1 MSAPSRTRA
10 SQATRPAPDDPRPRA
25 SRSRARAPRG
35 IRVLAPHDETA
46 SDRDLAAQRRSTGTV
61 RSAAVRRLR
70 AFWTGPLTT
79 YYLLVGSTALLL
91 VLGLVMVLSS
101 SSVDSIVR
109 GGSPYA
115 AFLDQ
120 TKFAL
125 IGLPVMLVATRLTT
139 AWQTHLAWFA
149 LVAALVFQS
158 MVFVPGIGCGAG
170 GNQNWV
176 CLPGFSAQPSEAVK
190 LALALWLGVVL
201 VRKQPL
207 LGQVRHVV
215 VPGLLGVGVALGAVL
230 AGKDLGTTLV
240 LGMLVA
246 GALFVAGV
254 PMWMFGAGGALA
266 ALGVVVFIASQP
278 GSNRQQRIEGW
289 LGSCTDAAGL
299 CYQTHHGTWAL
310 ASGGFFG
317 LGLGESRQKWSYL
330 PAAHNDFIFAI
341 IGEELGLV
349 GTLLV
354 VGLFAVLAVAMLR
367 VVRFHPEPSARITT
381 GAIFAWI
388 VGQALINIA
397 VVLRLAPVIG
407 VPLPLV
413 SAGGSA
419 LIMTMAALGVVISYA
434 RSDPQARAA
443 LAARPGV
450 LRRSIAV
457 LGRSRGRSRTQGR
470 TRRSGRG

>member
-1 MSAPSRTRA
+1 MSAPARTG
-10 SQATRPAPDDPRPRA
+10 APHGA
-25 SRSRARAPRG
+25 GPRG
-35 IRVLAPHDETA
+35 PQRV
-46 SDRDLAAQRRSTGTV
+46 
-61 RSAAVRRLR
+61 R
-70 AFWTGPLTT
+70 AFWAGPLTT
-79 YYLLVGSTALLL
+79 YYLLIGSTVLLL

-101 SSVDSIVR
+101 SAVDSIVAGR
-109 GGSPYA
+109 SPYA
-115 AFLDQ
+115 TFADQ
-120 TKFAL
+120 TKYAL
-125 IGLPVMLVATRLTT
+125 LGLPIMLVATRMTT
-139 AWQTHLAWFA
+139 AWQARLAWFA
-149 LVAALVFQS
+149 LVGALAFQAL
-158 MVFVPGIGCGAG
+158 VFVPGIGCGSG

-176 CLPGFSAQPSEAVK
+176 CTPVFSAQPSEAVK

-215 VPGLLGVGVALGAVL
+215 VPALVGSGVAVAAVL

-240 LGMLVA
+240 IVLLVA

-254 PMWMFGAGGALA
+254 PMWMFSTGSVA
-266 ALGVVVFIASQP
+266 AVVGVTLFIVTDT
-278 GSNRQQRIEGW
+278 GSNRTQRIGSW
-289 LGSCTDAAGL
+289 LGDCTDAAGQ
-299 CYQTHHGTWAL
+299 CFQTDHGTWAL
-310 ASGGFFG
+310 ASGGVFG

-341 IGEELGLV
+341 IGEELGLA

-354 VGLFAVLAVAMLR
+354 LGLFAVLAVAMLR
-367 VVRFHPEPSARITT
+367 IIRHHPEPSARITT
-381 GAIFAWI
+381 GAVLAWV

-419 LIMTMAALGVVISYA
+419 LTMTMAALGVVISYA
-434 RSDPQARAA
+434 RSDPQAAAA

-457 LGRSRGRSRTQGR
+457 LGISHRRSRRA
-470 TRRSGRG
+470 

>member
-1 MSAPSRTRA
+1 MSAPGRTRA
-10 SQATRPAPDDPRPRA
+10 PRDAPAGAQARA
-25 SRSRARAPRG
+25 SRDTTGQA
-35 IRVLAPHDETA
+35 V
-46 SDRDLAAQRRSTGTV
+46 RDPAAQRRSTGAV
-61 RSAAVRRLR
+61 LRSAAARRFR
-70 AFWTGPLTT
+70 AAWAGPLTT

-120 TKFAL
+120 TKYAL
-125 IGLPVMLVATRLTT
+125 VIGLPVMLLATRMTT
-139 AWQTHLAWFA
+139 AWQAHLAWFA

-158 MVFVPGIGCGAG
+158 AVFVPGIGCGSG

-201 VRKQPL
+201 ARKQPL

-215 VPGLLGVGVALGAVL
+215 VPGLLGAGVAISAVL

-240 LGMLVA
+240 LGLLVA

-254 PMWMFGAGGALA
+254 PMWMFGTGGALG
-266 ALGVVVFIASQP
+266 ALGVALFIASQP
-278 GSNRQQRIEGW
+278 DSNRAQRIENW
-289 LGSCTDAAGL
+289 LGGCTDSAGL
-299 CYQTHHGTWAL
+299 CFQPKHGTWAL

-341 IGEELGLV
+341 IGEELGLA

-354 VGLFAVLAVAMLR
+354 LGLFAVLAVAMLR
-367 VVRFHPEPSARITT
+367 LVRYHPEPSARITT
-381 GAIFAWI
+381 AGIFAWVI
-388 VGQALINIA
+388 GQALINIA
-397 VVLRLAPVIG
+397 VVLRLAPVVG

-419 LIMTMAALGVVISYA
+419 LIMTMVALGVVISYA
-434 RSDPQARAA
+434 RSDPQAAAA
-443 LAARPGV
+443 LAAQPGV

-457 LGRSRGRSRTQGR
+457 LGRSSSVGRSRR
-470 TRRSGRG
+470 SRRG

>member
-1 MSAPSRTRA
+1 MSAPARTGA
-10 SQATRPAPDDPRPRA
+10 PNETTRRPPR
-25 SRSRARAPRG
+25 
-35 IRVLAPHDETA
+35 VK
-46 SDRDLAAQRRSTGTV
+46 
-61 RSAAVRRLR
+61 
-70 AFWTGPLTT
+70 AFWAGPLTT
-79 YYLLVGSTALLL
+79 YYLLIGSTALLL

-101 SSVDSIVR
+101 SSVDSIVA
-109 GGSPYA
+109 GKSPYA
-115 AFLDQ
+115 TFVDQ
-120 TKFAL
+120 TKYAL
-125 IGLPVMLVATRLTT
+125 IGLPLLLLATRLTT
-139 AWQTHLAWFA
+139 AWQSRLAWFGLVGA
-149 LVAALVFQS
+149 LAFQTL
-158 MVFVPGIGCGAG
+158 VFVPGIGCGAG

-176 CLPGFSAQPSEAVK
+176 CAPGFSAQPSEAVK
-190 LALALWLGVVL
+190 LALALWLGIVL

-215 VPGLLGVGVALGAVL
+215 VPALVGAGVAIGAVM

-240 LGMLVA
+240 IALLVA

-254 PMWMFGAGGALA
+254 PMWMFTTGSVA
-266 ALGVVVFIASQP
+266 AVAAVVVFIAADG
-278 GSNRQQRIEGW
+278 GSNRNQRISSW
-289 LGSCTDAAGL
+289 LGECTDSAGL
-299 CYQTHHGTWAL
+299 CFQTDHGTWAL
-310 ASGGFFG
+310 ASGGVFG

-341 IGEELGLV
+341 IGEELGLL

-354 VGLFAVLAVAMLR
+354 LGLFAVLAIAMLR
-367 VVRFHPEPSARITT
+367 IVRHHPEPSARITT
-381 GAIFAWI
+381 GAVFAWV

-397 VVLRLAPVIG
+397 VVLRLAPVVG

-434 RSDPQARAA
+434 RSDPQAAAA

-457 LGRSRGRSRTQGR
+457 LGRGMSHRRSR
-470 TRRSGRG
+470 RG

>member
-1 MSAPSRTRA
+1 MSAPARTRA
-10 SQATRPAPDDPRPRA
+10 ARGTSARA
-25 SRSRARAPRG
+25 SGRTVQDSR
-35 IRVLAPHDETA
+35 D
-46 SDRDLAAQRRSTGTV
+46 RRSTGALV
-61 RSAAVRRLR
+61 RGAAARRIR
-70 AFWTGPLTT
+70 AAWAGPLTT

-120 TKFAL
+120 TKYAL
-125 IGLPVMLVATRLTT
+125 VGLPVMLLATRMTT

-149 LVAALVFQS
+149 LVAALAFQS
-158 MVFVPGIGCGAG
+158 LVFVPGVGCGSG

-215 VPGLLGVGVALGAVL
+215 VPGLIGAGVALGAVL

-240 LGMLVA
+240 LALLVA

-254 PMWMFGAGGALA
+254 PMWMFGTGGVLA
-266 ALGVVVFIASQP
+266 ALGVVAFIASQP
-278 GSNRQQRIEGW
+278 SSNRVQRIENW
-289 LGSCTDAAGL
+289 LGNCTDAAGT
-299 CYQTHHGTWAL
+299 CYQTDHGTWAL

-341 IGEELGLV
+341 IGEELGLA

-354 VGLFAVLAVAMLR
+354 LGLFAVLAVAMLR
-367 VVRFHPEPSARITT
+367 LVRHHPEPSARITT
-381 GAIFAWI
+381 GAIFAWVI
-388 VGQALINIA
+388 GQALINIA

-434 RSDPQARAA
+434 RSDPQAQAA

-457 LGRSRGRSRTQGR
+457 LGRSRRSLGAGSSGGSVGSRRSRG
-470 TRRSGRG
+470 G